1 MKVRRD
7 VISVPAQSARETW
20 RAIIDLITDRG
31 SIDVQQLEAASSVM
45 ESLIADETPATTPI
59 VIKGTGPRLVIYCLY
74 GEKAME
80 GAAKPNPLTWNPT
93 GGEWH
98 LIAPCEAD
106 DVTWMNATLTAR
118 APRIRVQDNE
128 HYDADLEEAA
138 DTALISG
145 RTLTVDWDA
154 VAKR

>member
-7 VISVPAQSARETW
+7 LISVPAQSARETW

-45 ESLIADETPATTPI
+45 ESLIADEIPATTPI

-93 GGEWH
+93 GEY
-98 LIAPCEAD
+98 
-106 DVTWMNATLTAR
+106 T
-118 APRIRVQDNE
+118 
-128 HYDADLEEAA
+128 
-138 DTALISG
+138 
-145 RTLTVDWDA
+145 
-154 VAKR
+154 